1 MEKQFPWGLLFLF
14 GGGMALAYMV
24 SSSGLAIWL
33 ANLIPTETSIWI
45 ILLCVVVMV
54 IFLTELTSNLATTMT
69 FIPIVYSIGINLQ
82 IDPLILT
89 IPLTICASCAF
100 MLPVA
105 TPPNSIVYA
114 SNEIPITSMVK
125 AGFWLNLMS
134 IFLVFFLVYNLIP
147 IIFE

>member
-1 MEKQFPWGLLFLF
+1 MTSGITEGISFFNYRGYY
-14 GGGMALAYMV
+14 GV
-24 SSSGLAIWL
+24 SGFESDDV
-33 ANLIPTETSIWI
+33 NN
-45 ILLCVVVMV
+45 
-54 IFLTELTSNLATTMT
+54 TSN
-69 FIPIVYSIGINLQ
+69 G
-82 IDPLILT
+82 
-89 IPLTICASCAF
+89 F